1 MSSTRTQNL
10 GYPRIGEKRELKRA
24 LETFWRGQLSE
35 GALVEQ
41 AKKLRA
47 HNWLKQKQAGVDLIP
62 SNDFSLYD
70 HVLDMCALV
79 GAVPPRFNWAAD
91 LVDLSTYFKMARGGY
106 TPDGSPV
113 AAMEMTKWFDTNYH
127 YLVPELSEVT
137 SFRLSSTKPFDEFKE
152 ALSLGIKTK
161 PVLLGPVSFLHL
173 GKARGSAKFDT
184 LILLDTLLHV
194 YCEILQRLAESGAEY
209 VQLDEPV
216 FALDLNHEQQT
227 QLYRAYERLNETA
240 PLLKL
245 IVTTYFGELRDNIDL
260 FARLPVAGLHFDA
273 VRGASEID
281 ALASKLSNQTLIS
294 LGVVDGRNVWRN
306 DFARSLECLHKFE
319 RRVGPDRLV
328 VAPSCSLLHSPVT
341 LSSEHAIDPELKS
354 WLAFADEKLTEVV
367 QLAELLHGK
376 GDASVLE
383 TNQRAQST
391 RRTSARIHNAAVTGR
406 LKEIASAKFE
416 RQSPFEE
423 RKQKQRA
430 RLKLPI
436 LPTTTIGSF
445 PQTEDLRAIRS
456 RFRKGAVSVAQYD
469 QFLEHKIAECVKV
482 QEELDLDVLV
492 HGEFERTDMA
502 EYFGEQLAGFA
513 FTENGWVQS
522 YGSRCVKPP
531 IIFGDVSRPGP
542 MTVRWSRFAQSITKR
557 PMKGMLTGPVT
568 ILQWSFVRD
577 DQPRSQTALQIA
589 LALRDEVLDLETA
602 GLPIIQIDEPALR
615 EGLPLRHSD
624 WQAYLDWAVKAFR
637 LTASGVKDST
647 QIHTHMCYSEFN
659 DIMPAVAAL
668 DSDVISIETSRSAM
682 ELLDAFIDF
691 RYPADIGPGVWD
703 IHSPRVPLAAEMK
716 ALIEK
721 ALTVLSPEQVWVN
734 PDCGL
739 KTRRWE
745 EVKPALKNLVSA
757 AKEVRRK
764 HALSGRTVND

>member
-1 MSSTRTQNL
+1 MDSIRTQNL

-24 LETFWRGQLSE
+24 LEAFWRGQLTKD
-35 GALVEQ
+35 ALVEQ

-47 HNWLKQKQAGVDLIP
+47 HNWQKQKQAGIDLIP

-70 HVLDMCALV
+70 HVLDMCALL
-79 GAVPPRFNWAAD
+79 GAVPPRFKWAAD
-91 LVDLSTYFKMARGGY
+91 SVDLDTYFNMARGGQ
-106 TPDGSPV
+106 TTDGSAA

-127 YLVPELSEVT
+127 YLVPELSVST

-161 PVLLGPVSFLHL
+161 PVLLGPISFLQL
-173 GKARGSAKFDT
+173 GKVRGSAKFDT
-184 LILLDTLLHV
+184 LTLLDPLLRV
-194 YCEILQRLAESGAEY
+194 YAEILRRLTELGAEY

-216 FALDLNHEQQT
+216 FALDLTHEQQT
-227 QLYRAYERLNETA
+227 QLYRAYEQLNEAA

-245 IVTTYFGELRDNIDL
+245 IVATYFGELRDNIDL
-260 FARLPVAGLHFDA
+260 FARLPVAGVHFDA
-273 VRGASEID
+273 VRGASEVD
-281 ALASKLSNQTLIS
+281 VLASKLSAQTILS

-306 DFARSLECLHKFE
+306 DFACSLEWLHQAE
-319 RRVGPDRLV
+319 RSVGLDRLI

-341 LSSEHAIDPELKS
+341 LNSEHALDSELKD

-367 QLAELLHGK
+367 QLADLLQAR
-376 GDASVLE
+376 GDASALA

-391 RRTSARIHNAAVTGR
+391 RRTSPRIHNMAVTHR
-406 LKEIASAKFE
+406 LKAIVPAKFE
-416 RQSPFEE
+416 RQSSFQE
-423 RKQKQRA
+423 RKQKQQG

-456 RFRKGAVSVAQYD
+456 RFRKGAASAEQYD
-469 QFLEHKIAECVKV
+469 QFLEQKIVECVKL

-492 HGEFERTDMA
+492 HGEFERTDMV

-531 IIFGDVSRPGP
+531 IIYGDVSRPAP
-542 MTVRWSRFAQSITKR
+542 MTIRWSRFAQSISKR

-568 ILQWSFVRD
+568 VLQWSFVRD

-589 LALRDEVLDLETA
+589 LALRDEVLDLENA

-615 EGLPLRHSD
+615 EGLPLRRSD
-624 WQAYLDWAVKAFR
+624 WQTYLDWAVKAFR

-659 DIMPAVAAL
+659 DIISAVAAL

-682 ELLDAFIDF
+682 ELLDAFINF

-703 IHSPRVPLAAEMK
+703 IHSPRVPPAAEMR
-716 ALIEK
+716 ALLER
-721 ALTVLSPEQVWVN
+721 ALAVLSPEQIWVN

-745 EVKPALKNLVSA
+745 EVRPALENLVSA
-757 AKEVRRK
+757 AKELRQK
-764 HALSGRTVND
+764 YALSGRTVNG